1 MRRFLFTFLNYSYS
15 EKFSICLNYSL
26 VFTSGYLAK
35 QELKLD
41 KQFGITFNINDNFLI
56 LQYFK
61 INNYN
66 IYSISIG
73 LTFWTKEYENSLI
86 DRLKIYGAL
95 GFVNTSFANK
105 IYQDTNYPDAVIGV
119 LVDKYIGTLGI
130 SYCYFNGFR
139 FNIGCNF

>member
-1 MRRFLFTFLNYSYS
+1 
-15 EKFSICLNYSL
+15 
-26 VFTSGYLAK
+26 
-35 QELKLD
+35 
-41 KQFGITFNINDNFLI
+41 LI